1 MDTYFKFK
9 MFSEYIVPIALII
22 ITILVLIFV
31 YAISHVKEKRIKK
44 FFESNG
50 YERKLFDVASFGNGA
65 FYGWIRESDNTIVDD
80 RDIKGW
86 SLRQIRKKYK

>member
-1 MDTYFKFK
+1 MDTYFKLK
-9 MFSEYIVPIALII
+9 MFSDYIIPIILIAAII
-22 ITILVLIFV
+22 IVGAV
-31 YAISHVKEKRIKK
+31 VVAISSIKEKRIKK

-65 FYGWIRESDNTIVDD
+65 FYGWVRESDNTRVDD

-86 SLRQIRKKYK
+86 SLRQIKKKYK

>member
-22 ITILVLIFV
+22 ITIVALMFV
-31 YAISHVKEKRIKK
+31 CAISHVKEKRIKK

-50 YERKLFDVASFGNGA
+50 YER
-65 FYGWIRESDNTIVDD
+65 E
-80 RDIKGW
+80 
-86 SLRQIRKKYK
+86 